1 MLQKAKKN
9 FHSTYISN
17 DSTFT
22 TKNVKDMLLSAL
34 EELSMPSITTDFGGS
49 DPQKSQASVAQA
61 QETLKQAK
69 PVQQSTTPMTMSQ
82 ADFDKLPDAAP
93 GTVVVKQGPDGKYY
107 YYTADPTKLSYVNT
121 VPSAGTTPPTQPQ
134 AASVAETVYDFLHSS
149 ILEDN
154 DVIAPIE
161 DLDNPNADSHVAT
174 VKIKIEVENKDEDEE
189 DTEEEEK
196 PKKKK
201 NKEKN
206 NDDNDDDV
214 DEDDKDY
221 DPLALLPP
229 LDLSNDVQKA
239 VSDAQQG
246 MMPNIRVLPT
256 DIEQI
261 QVLRDGP
268 IGTVKYA
275 SVPSTIKGI
284 EEDPYG
290 LSVVGLENDLALKMM

>member
-49 DPQKSQASVAQA
+49 NPQKSQASVAQA
-61 QETLKQAK
+61 QETLKQSK

-121 VPSAGTTPPTQPQ
+121 VPSAGTTPPTKPQ
-134 AASVAETVYDFLHSS
+134 AAVVAETVYDFLHSS

-161 DLDNPNADSHVAT
+161 DLNNPNADSNVAT

-189 DTEEEEK
+189 EEEK

-206 NDDNDDDV
+206 NDNDDDDV
-214 DEDDKDY
+214 DEDDEDDKDY

-229 LDLSNDVQKA
+229 LDLSNDIQKA

-256 DIEQI
+256 DMDQI
-261 QVLRDGP
+261 QALRDGP
-268 IGTVKYA
+268 IGTVKYVSA
-275 SVPSTIKGI
+275 PATVKGI